1 MVGASYSVFQTWER
15 VMKLLPAAILIGL
28 MSPATVLAYELDDL
42 RWGTRE
48 MYADCE
54 IIFHGEQLVKKWNC
68 NVRETAY
75 TPHSYAINGG
85 CSSER
90 EPREPF
96 ALITDFANTDFE
108 DKGLMASLDLRTS
121 VKDDRRGLTYS
132 NISVTWN
139 KPCWSGGG
147 LRVCVHQ
154 NSWTELPRSR
164 FQCESAN

>member
-1 MVGASYSVFQTWER
+1 
-15 VMKLLPAAILIGL
+15 MKLLPAAILIGL

-96 ALITDFANTDFE
+96 VLITDFANTDFE
-108 DKGLMASLDLRTS
+108 DKGVLASLDLRTS
-121 VKDDRRGLTYS
+121 VKDDRRGSTYS
-132 NISVTWN
+132 DISVTWN
-139 KPCWSGGG
+139 KPCWSGEG
-147 LRVCVHQ
+147 LKVCVHQ
-154 NSWTELPRSR
+154 NSWIHLPRSR
-164 FQCESAN
+164 FRCESAN